1 MLLWWARPCKKKG
14 QCIWFI
20 LVWLVNIYRRERR
33 RDRLDFFL
41 DFLDF
46 FREGLRLFLLVGAS
60 AAWLRRLRRRRAPPT
75 LREGGMI
82 KCYTYRSKTNNKNN

>member
-1 MLLWWARPCKKKG
+1 MAGSAMQKINRHGP
-14 QCIWFI
+14 IDIIFF
-20 LVWLVNIYRRERR
+20 VANIYDYRRERR
-33 RDRLDFFL
+33 RDRPDFFL
-41 DFLDF
+41 DFFDF

-82 KCYTYRSKTNNKNN
+82 KCYNYRSKTNNKNN